1 MPTQGQDVAQ
11 EWKGFDENRRKE
23 LLARMSPAQKKNLRS
38 ALETPTGQAKPTVTP
53 TTDAPPQP
61 SAVSR
66 FLSSAWAPIKSA
78 ATGLYEAAVE
88 GPQNPEE
95 AHIVGEGQGD
105 FKKILFI
112 QWTHEACRY

>member
-88 GPQNPEE
+88 GRRTQKRSTLL
-95 AHIVGEGQGD
+95 AKDKGTTRRGR
-105 FKKILFI
+105 L
-112 QWTHEACRY
+112 ACSVTRY